1 MVRKVQKKPR
11 KAVKDLSAKSAKNA
25 ESRVVGGR
33 DAASG
38 LATGKR
44 MHKPYSVTG

>member
-25 ESRVVGGR
+25 ESRVVGGVR
-33 DAASG
+33 DVASG

-44 MHKPYSVTG
+44 MHKPY